1 MFPSG
6 GVTPLW
12 ANNGIFNRPPFWFP
26 LPLTLHGTGKDDAI
40 AGNLS
45 ATGAGYALSV
55 PQASFMVNILI
66 NTYICYIF
74 FVNMCTY
81 VVCFG

>member
-26 LPLTLHGTGKDDAI
+26 LPLTLHGTGKDDALP
-40 AGNLS
+40 GFP
-45 ATGAGYALSV
+45 TG
-55 PQASFMVNILI
+55 ILPLFCPP
-66 NTYICYIF
+66 YRGLH
-74 FVNMCTY
+74 CTNHL
-81 VVCFG
+81 